1 MAWDSS
7 RPVPV
12 RRLVREWLIYAGIAS
27 VGFVIYYKVEGK
39 PIKPSLF
46 FGLASSGPMYILF
59 GVVMA
64 KFGYQRKTMKEIRA
78 NRPAPGTPRVPRA
91 SSRSGSAAVVQAPGP
106 RPKPPPTRRT
116 STGPSQHRKSTKPK
130 RR

>member
-7 RPVPV
+7 RPVPL

-27 VGFVIYYKVEGK
+27 VGFVIFYKVENRE
-39 PIKPSLF
+39 IKPSLF
-46 FGLASSGPMYILF
+46 LGLASSGPMYILF
-59 GVVMA
+59 GAVMA

-78 NRPAPGTPRVPRA
+78 NRPAPGTPRVPRT
-91 SSRSGSAAVVQAPGP
+91 SSRSTGATVAQAAGP